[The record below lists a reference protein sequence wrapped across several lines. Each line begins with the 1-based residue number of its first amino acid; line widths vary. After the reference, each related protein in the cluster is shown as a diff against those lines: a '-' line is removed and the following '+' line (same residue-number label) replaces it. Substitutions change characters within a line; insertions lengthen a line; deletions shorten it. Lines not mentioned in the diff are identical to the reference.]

1 MLMLIKS
8 QSLYKSA
15 EEHGKGTEY
24 ISEVSLLK
32 DKYPNK
38 THELIYQ
45 EAYENVMNT

>member
-24 ISEVSLLK
+24 ISEVSLLQNRYP
-32 DKYPNK
+32 DK
-38 THELIYQ
+38 TLELIYQ